1 VVGLRRLAVK
11 VRRGTTHLVQTLR
24 VPLLAIVLGA
34 CGSSSAGSTDAGTCQ
49 SIYQCISCEVLQCEC
64 DENGNQQCTYDGFCG
79 MCSIGEQQDAASQTD
94 AEAGTQGDGEA
105 DAPSDAEAAAPLS
118 DGSSKEASAD
128 ALAE

>member
-1 VVGLRRLAVK
+1 
-11 VRRGTTHLVQTLR
+11 
-24 VPLLAIVLGA
+24 
-34 CGSSSAGSTDAGTCQ
+34 
-49 SIYQCISCEVLQCEC
+49 
-64 DENGNQQCTYDGFCG
+64 